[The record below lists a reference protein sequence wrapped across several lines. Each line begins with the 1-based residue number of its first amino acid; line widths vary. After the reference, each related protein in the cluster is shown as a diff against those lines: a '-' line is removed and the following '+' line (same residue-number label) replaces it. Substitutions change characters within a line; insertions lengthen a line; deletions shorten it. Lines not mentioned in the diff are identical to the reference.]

1 LAVADSQLDVLRW
14 LPSVS
19 VCLRW
24 VCHDAIGEGERLV
37 RVLLA
42 MPGGLLRGA
51 LRVVLSAQ
59 PDIEV
64 IAEHDAVESAVE
76 VLRSK
81 APDVTVL
88 DLDLLGDGH
97 GLDARQAARQAH
109 DELPDSKVLVL
120 VDPRRPGFGSQ
131 LASVPPTVGF
141 LAHTAPPERVVDAV
155 RQLARDEP
163 VVDADLLVA
172 ALSRKTPLSTKELR
186 VLAVAAQGSP
196 VKEIARKLSLS
207 PGTVRNHLSR
217 IIAKTGARNRIEAI
231 HIARESGWI

>member
-1 LAVADSQLDVLRW
+1 M
-14 LPSVS
+14 
-19 VCLRW
+19 
-24 VCHDAIGEGERLV
+24 V

-42 MPGGLLRGA
+42 MPAGLLRGA
-51 LRVVLSAQ
+51 LRFVLSAQ
-59 PDIEV
+59 PDIDV
-64 IAEHDAVESAVE
+64 IAERDAVDSAVRTI
-76 VLRSK
+76 RSEK
-81 APDVTVL
+81 PDVTVL

-97 GLDARQAARQAH
+97 GIDARQAAREAH
-109 DELPDSKVLVL
+109 AELPDSKVLVL

-172 ALSRKTPLSTKELR
+172 ALTRKTPLSAKELR
-186 VLAVAAQGSP
+186 VLAVAAQGTP
-196 VKEIARKLSLS
+196 VKEIARRLSLS